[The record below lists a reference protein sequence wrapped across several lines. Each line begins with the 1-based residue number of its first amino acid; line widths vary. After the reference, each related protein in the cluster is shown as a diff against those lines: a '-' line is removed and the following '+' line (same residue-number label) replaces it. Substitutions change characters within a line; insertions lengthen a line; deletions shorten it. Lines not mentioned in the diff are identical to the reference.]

1 MTQAIRKKPTAKHPR
16 SRVAARASVAG
27 ASLHDLEYT
36 VNATQAKNQFG
47 AILKQVRNAQ
57 PVFIE
62 KHGAAQAV
70 VLDIGSYRAL
80 MHQAREP
87 HQVQLDALRQEF
99 DALYARMQ
107 TPKSRKAVELLSTAS
122 ADELN
127 RVAAQRAKARG

>member
-1 MTQAIRKKPTAKHPR
+1 MAQVPPKKRIAKTPSPGAVGRGALVPSTAY
-16 SRVAARASVAG
+16 ASQ
-27 ASLHDLEYT
+27 YT

-47 AILKQVRNAQ
+47 AILRRVRTAA

-80 MHQAREP
+80 VHKARDP
-87 HQVQLDALRQEF
+87 QQVQLDVLREEF

-107 TPKSRKAVELLSTAS
+107 MPESRKAVDLLSSAS
-122 ADELN
+122 AQELN
-127 RVAAQRAKARG
+127 RVAARRTKPRG

>member
-1 MTQAIRKKPTAKHPR
+1 MTQVRPKKRIAKSPA
-16 SRVAARASVAG
+16 SGAAGRRAL
-27 ASLHDLEYT
+27 ASSALHASQYT

-47 AILKQVRNAQ
+47 AILRRVRTAA

-80 MHQAREP
+80 VHEARAP
-87 HQVQLDALRQEF
+87 QQVQLDVLREEF

-107 TPKSRKAVELLSTAS
+107 RSKSRKAADRLSSAS
-122 ADELN
+122 AQELN
-127 RVAAQRAKARG
+127 RVAARRAKPRG

>member
-1 MTQAIRKKPTAKHPR
+1 MAQVPPRKRPAKTPSPSALKRGAAVPPTIQANP
-16 SRVAARASVAG
+16 
-27 ASLHDLEYT
+27 YT

-47 AILKQVRNAQ
+47 AILRRVRTAA

-70 VLDIGSYRAL
+70 VLDIGSYRTL
-80 MHQAREP
+80 VHKAREP
-87 HQVQLDALRQEF
+87 EQVQLDVLREEF

-107 TPKSRKAVELLSTAS
+107 SPESRNAVDLLSSAS

-127 RVAAQRAKARG
+127 RVAASRAKRRG